1 MDEFVVSPDPD
12 CSVIPIDTNCFR
24 CLIFGTDGL
33 YNMLSPQM
41 AVHIVQH
48 AEKHN
53 ENAALSDDPNKV
65 WINPSKCLVEKAL
78 ERWCNTKIR
87 ADNTSVITLL
97 LDPPGPP
104 RAQVLQNRK
113 RKAYPDSGLE
123 IVTRYEGD
131 LPMAP
136 KRTCMDNYQDKRI
149 DKSIQVDLCEK
160 DSGIFSASDILR
172 RMSAEHAVKNSPILQ
187 TRMHS
192 PSTVNSSICEVGT
205 STDDLDK
212 TFVPKT
218 RESTSFDPREAN
230 HSSTSEKEGES
241 EKSCTLNKELSKNDE
256 NVQINE
262 ISSSSSDV
270 DDEQSEKEQIVPS
283 TKAKNKKFIEQTE
296 RPVLR
301 SRNSKS
307 TVEQKNVLVK
317 NTRKLC
323 PKQKESR
330 PHLEGENGADTPRQ
344 LRIRHTTIQK
354 PDSSKQSK
362 RLTTQTKQDQNQNVS
377 FRKSAVTVKATTSS
391 CTKVE
396 WINASMFRS
405 IIKHKNSLNAKI
417 PNQKGRNVL
426 KMRGRLKDS
435 LQMVLKQTKPQERI
449 EDNLRRSLRHI
460 DQENVKRSE
469 KVKKEETVVKRGR
482 GRPHGSKN
490 RAKYQPVRRTERT
503 SLDRLRTRLGR

>member
-1 MDEFVVSPDPD
+1 
-12 CSVIPIDTNCFR
+12 
-24 CLIFGTDGL
+24 
-33 YNMLSPQM
+33 MLSPQM

-78 ERWCNTKIR
+78 ERWSNTKMR

-136 KRTCMDNYQDKRI
+136 KRTCIDNIQDKRI

-187 TRMHS
+187 TIMQDKHS
-192 PSTVNSSICEVGT
+192 SSTVNSSICEVGT
-205 STDDLDK
+205 STDDLDRA
-212 TFVPKT
+212 FVPRT

-230 HSSTSEKEGES
+230 HSSTSEKLGES
-241 EKSCTLNKELSKNDE
+241 EKTCVLNKELSKNDE

-262 ISSSSSDV
+262 ISSSSNDV

-283 TKAKNKKFIEQTE
+283 TKAKNKKFTEQTE

-307 TVEQKNVLVK
+307 TVEQKNSLVK
-317 NTRKLC
+317 NTRKMC
-323 PKQKESR
+323 PKQKETRSD
-330 PHLEGENGADTPRQ
+330 LERENSGDTPRQ

-354 PDSSKQSK
+354 PDSSKPSK
-362 RLTTQTKQDQNQNVS
+362 KLTAQTKQDQNQNVA
-377 FRKSAVTVKATTSS
+377 FKKSTVAVKATTSN

-405 IIKHKNSLNAKI
+405 IIKHKNSLNAKT

-435 LQMVLKQTKPQERI
+435 LQMELKQTKQQERI
-449 EDNLRRSLRHI
+449 EDNLRRSLRHT
-460 DQENVKRSE
+460 DQENVKRIE
-469 KVKKEETVVKRGR
+469 KKVKKDETVVKRGR